1 MSSPSQRRGSCGHMM
16 AGFDLHRV
24 CARCRDK
31 KKGKD
36 PCVEKPGADCHICN
50 ALTPEQLARLSTPT
64 YKNKKEKRE
73 QKSSTPAKNPSD
85 DTLSPTLV
93 DPSLVTVMGVVD
105 GQSASGLSDL
115 SEKSAEK
122 KKTKEDKKV
131 SSSKPVKP
139 DKPVKS
145 SHRPS
150 ADSTD
155 QKLEVMEQ
163 RWSDRF
169 NRLEALLLA
178 KTLDP
183 EPTFSTV
190 KVTPTHAPP
199 ATAISSEPFLKP
211 SGQSSSSSQPSHP
224 PAASMSPATDLAE
237 TVAASKAGS
246 DSSQPAHRPGTSRT
260 IDQPAKRS
268 FSTAFDTRRDT
279 SSSDSDSEGASTDRP
294 PVDLYPE
301 EGELSDDQEV
311 SFTDPD
317 QSLSEEQSYR
327 ETMRGIWSYMGWTHV
342 PDMDSGTKT
351 SDDNPFAGPK
361 LQTPGKVSVNLP
373 TAEWLCDKLSKLN
386 LTFVQGYPSRTTEAG
401 TLQRDQFVRP
411 AKSQSKLYGVHSES
425 KKDSGSTVKA
435 WNTGS
440 SRINSTYLRIARQAG
455 IASNPPLSRPISQEN
470 LRKWERS
477 AWESSIICNQ
487 AAGFNRCLLKVQQN
501 MQSQLRTIRT
511 ESRGKT
517 ASKVSAATDELQFLL
532 HFNSSVCQAMAKAVE
547 HLTDFVFVNM
557 ANTTLLRRDSY
568 LSYLKAGVKA
578 DTLNALRSAPLELD
592 TLFPDSVIKQAEEDV
607 SNFDRNRSGSVY
619 KKGRYHP
626 YDRQDRKSDPKK
638 QDRPAWKNIS
648 SHSQHRRGKGKH
660 QYSSRPAKGQ
670 QPYK

>member
-1 MSSPSQRRGSCGHMM
+1 M
-16 AGFDLHRV
+16 
-24 CARCRDK
+24 
-31 KKGKD
+31 
-36 PCVEKPGADCHICN
+36 
-50 ALTPEQLARLSTPT
+50 
-64 YKNKKEKRE
+64 
-73 QKSSTPAKNPSD
+73 
-85 DTLSPTLV
+85 
-93 DPSLVTVMGVVD
+93 D
-105 GQSASGLSDL
+105 GQPASGPSDL
-115 SEKSAEK
+115 SEKPAEK
-122 KKTKEDKKV
+122 KKKKEDKKV

-150 ADSTD
+150 AESTD

-163 RWSDRF
+163 KWSDRF

-178 KTLDP
+178 KTLDR

-199 ATAISSEPFLKP
+199 ATAISSEPFIKP
-211 SGQSSSSSQPSHP
+211 PGQSSSSSQP
-224 PAASMSPATDLAE
+224 PAASMSPATGL
-237 TVAASKAGS
+237 TISVPASKAGS
-246 DSSQPAHRPGTSRT
+246 DSSQPTHRPGTSKT
-260 IDQPAKRS
+260 TDQPAKRS
-268 FSTAFDTRRDT
+268 FSAAFDTRRDT
-279 SSSDSDSEGASTDRP
+279 SSSDSDSESTSSDKP
-294 PVDLYPE
+294 PIDLYLE
-301 EGELSDDQEV
+301 EGELSDDPEV
-311 SFTDPD
+311 SLTDPD
-317 QSLSEEQSYR
+317 QSLTEEQSYR
-327 ETMRGIWSYMGWTHV
+327 ETMRGIRSYMGWTHV

-373 TAEWLCDKLSKLN
+373 ADEWLSNKLSKLN
-386 LTFVQGYPSRTTEAG
+386 LTLVQGYPSRTTEAG
-401 TLQRDQFVRP
+401 SLQRDQFVWP
-411 AKSQSKLYGVHSES
+411 AKSQSKWYGVHSES
-425 KKDSGSTVKA
+425 KKDTSSTAKT

-455 IASNPPLSRPISQEN
+455 IASNPPLSRPISQES

-477 AWESSIICNQ
+477 ARESSTICNQ

-501 MQSQLRTIRT
+501 MHSQLRTIRAD
-511 ESRGKT
+511 SKGKA

-532 HFNSSVCQAMAKAVE
+532 DFNSSICQAMAKAME
-547 HLTDFVFVNM
+547 HLTDYVFVNM

-568 LSYLKAGVKA
+568 LSYLKSGVKA

-592 TLFPDSVIKQAEEDV
+592 TLFPDSVIKQAEEEIA
-607 SNFDRNRSGSVY
+607 NFDRNRSGSAY

-626 YDRQDRKSDPKK
+626 YEKQDKKSDPKK

-648 SHSQHRRGKGKH
+648 HSQYRRGKGKH